1 MVSMGLF
8 ESWPTTVSNEAT
20 KLAFIMKS
28 ALRSLGSTLD
38 SSAEHKAM
46 KEPVRNKIQTSNCV
60 IERNVPMNGI
70 SVCST
75 HRQTYLILKQHST
88 KCIKLRCMVAA

>member
-1 MVSMGLF
+1 MGQPLFAWLLDKDGSESHGEYTSDNHWVQKMVSMGLF

-46 KEPVRNKIQTSNCV
+46 KEPVRNKIQT
-60 IERNVPMNGI
+60 
-70 SVCST
+70 
-75 HRQTYLILKQHST
+75 K
-88 KCIKLRCMVAA
+88 

>member
-46 KEPVRNKIQTSNCV
+46 KEPVRNKIQT
-60 IERNVPMNGI
+60 
-70 SVCST
+70 
-75 HRQTYLILKQHST
+75 K
-88 KCIKLRCMVAA
+88 